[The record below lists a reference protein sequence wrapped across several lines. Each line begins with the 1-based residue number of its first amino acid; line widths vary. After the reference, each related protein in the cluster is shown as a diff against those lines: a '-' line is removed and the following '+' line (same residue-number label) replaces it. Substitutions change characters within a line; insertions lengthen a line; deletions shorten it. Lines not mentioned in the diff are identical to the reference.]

1 MSQDLEYLILEKI
14 ERFED
19 GIGSGNLYLY
29 LLEQKIRLSEATVG
43 RHLCRLDHRK
53 FTAKVGNR
61 GRVLTAAGRRHLQ
74 ELRHKEGLRNW
85 AEQALKEIKPSTQS
99 DYLQAL
105 HALRCLEGQLARL
118 AAEQASPEQ
127 VAVMREI
134 LEDQHKHLESLSRGR
149 DQGLGFHVLLERA
162 AANKYLQMAVDM
174 IWSSN
179 RAIKDLW
186 ADADVVTGHS
196 SYPDHLRILRGIA
209 ARDPAQ
215 AERAMHSH
223 YDVFIEGVKR
233 HFIANATVS
242 LAASRAQGP
251 EAPPEL
257 ALAQGRPHKRV
268 EE

>member
-14 ERFED
+14 EQFED
-19 GIGSGNLYLY
+19 GIGSGNLYLH
-29 LLEQKIRLSEATVG
+29 LLEQKIQLSEATVG
-43 RHLCRLDHRK
+43 RHLRTLDHKK

-99 DYLQAL
+99 DTLQAL

-118 AAEQASPEQ
+118 AAEQASPEN
-127 VAVMREI
+127 VAVMQEM
-134 LEDQHKHLESLSRGR
+134 LEDQQKHLESLSRGR
-149 DQGLGFHVLLERA
+149 DQGLRFHVLLERTA
-162 AANKYLQMAVDM
+162 GNKYLQMAVNM

-196 SYPDHLRILRGIA
+196 SYPDHLRILRAIA

-242 LAASRAQGP
+242 LGSSSAQALDVRPELVIAQGHRSTR
-251 EAPPEL
+251 A
-257 ALAQGRPHKRV
+257 